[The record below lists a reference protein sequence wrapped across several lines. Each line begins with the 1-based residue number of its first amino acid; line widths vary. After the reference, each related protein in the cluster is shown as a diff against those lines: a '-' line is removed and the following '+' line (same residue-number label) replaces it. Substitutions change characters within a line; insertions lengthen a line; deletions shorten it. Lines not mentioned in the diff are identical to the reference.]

1 MGGGEPPNGGGMP
14 PEMMDMGSN
23 TGWGIKIET
32 AEEAADAVTYQFNA
46 GTDGVKIGIAD
57 NGNQMT
63 LEQIKAITDRAKS
76 HGMWTTAHVGTSAAL
91 QKLVDGGIGEA
102 AHTPSD
108 AMSDSLIAQMVAG
121 GVSMIT
127 TVGDFSTEIN
137 GMDRMMNPGKSDE
150 ELVAVRIER
159 RKVVLDNL
167 KRFADAGGVIAIGT
181 DLMNSDEKAKIPV
194 SELRALRDAG
204 LELSE
209 IIRCGTANAVAVC
222 ALDDEGFVR
231 EGMLANLIAI
241 PGELD
246 ENFEKLDPPVFVM
259 NQGVI
264 LRDDR

>member
-1 MGGGEPPNGGGMP
+1 
-14 PEMMDMGSN
+14 MMDMGAN

-63 LEQIKAITDRAKS
+63 LEEIKAITDRAKS
-76 HGMWTTAHVGTSAAL
+76 HGMWTTAHVGTSKAL

-102 AHTPSD
+102 AHTPGD
-108 AMSDSLIAQMVAG
+108 RMPDSLIAQMVAG

-127 TVGDFSTEIN
+127 TVGDFKTEIE

-150 ELVAVRIER
+150 ELLAVRKER
-159 RKVVLDNL
+159 RAVVLDNL
-167 KRFADAGGVIAIGT
+167 KRFADAGGLIAIGT
-181 DLMNSDEKAKIPV
+181 DLMNSDKNAKIPV
-194 SELRALRDAG
+194 SELRALSEAG
-204 LELSE
+204 LEFSHV
-209 IIRCGTANAVAVC
+209 IRCGTANAVEVC
-222 ALDDEGFVR
+222 GLNDEGFIK
-231 EGMLANLIAI
+231 EGMLANIIAI
-241 PGELD
+241 PGKMD
-246 ENFEKLDPPVFVM
+246 DRFEKLDPPVFVM

>member
-1 MGGGEPPNGGGMP
+1 MP
-14 PEMMDMGSN
+14 PGMDMDMSAS

-63 LEQIKAITDRAKS
+63 SEQIKAITDRAKS
-76 HGMWTTAHVGTSAAL
+76 HGMWTTAHVGTSKAL

-102 AHTPSD
+102 AHTPGD
-108 AMSDSLIAQMVAG
+108 RMPDSLIAQMVAG

-127 TVGDFSTEIN
+127 TVGDFKTEIN
-137 GMDRMMNPGKSDE
+137 GMDRMMNPGVSDE
-150 ELVAVRIER
+150 DLIKDRIER
-159 RKVVLDNL
+159 RKIVLDNL

-194 SELRALRDAG
+194 SELRALSEAG

-209 IIRCGTANAVAVC
+209 VIRCGTANAVAVC
-222 ALDDEGFVR
+222 GLDDEGYVR
-231 EGMLANLIAI
+231 EGLLANLIAI

-246 ENFEKLDPPVFVM
+246 ERFEKLDPPVFVM

-264 LRDDR
+264 LRDDRQ